1 MDEITPFDAAAT
13 PLSPTCARVLATL
26 MEKARTVPDT
36 YPLTLNALLTGCN
49 QKTSREPVMN
59 LSEAEVLAALDELRS
74 LKLVSEVGGG
84 RTPRFA
90 HQLPRVLAVP
100 DQSAALLG
108 LLMLRGPQTAGELR
122 LNAERWHRFADIS
135 SVEAFLDELAQR
147 SEAKGGP
154 LVRLLARAPGARE
167 SRWAQLLTGPVAD
180 NAAASSAQAAPRA
193 GLGDELEAL
202 KARVTALEEQLGQL
216 MEQLGVSQNR
226 PTLSQNC
233 DKSDATLTGD

>member
-1 MDEITPFDAAAT
+1 MDDLAPFDAAAT
-13 PLSPTCARVLATL
+13 PLSPTEARVLATL

-36 YPLTLNALLTGCN
+36 YPLTLNALVTGCN
-49 QKTSREPVMN
+49 QKTSREPVMS
-59 LSEAEVLAALDELRS
+59 LSEAEVLAALDGLRGHQ
-74 LKLVSEVGGG
+74 LVHEVGGG

-135 SVEAFLDELAQR
+135 SVEAFLEELGAR
-147 SEAKGGP
+147 PEAKGGP

-180 NAAASSAQAAPRA
+180 NAALSHASSAVAA
-193 GLGDELEAL
+193 GLGDELQAL
-202 KARVTALEEQLGQL
+202 TARVTALEEQLAQL
-216 MEQLGVSQNR
+216 MESLGVSQNR
-226 PTLSQNC
+226 PIPSQNC
-233 DKSDATLTGD
+233 DKSDALTGD